1 MRSFGAPA
9 RLPLRMRISSKVLVG
24 CVVAL
29 ALLLA
34 GASWSAY
41 ASARERDVAVAGQYH
56 AITVLRTTDAIKIA
70 ALNAI
75 RGERGYVL
83 TGKEEFLR
91 AFHDGVP
98 VARREVARLRHLT
111 RANPEQATHVITI
124 ERELTLFLAWLEAVV
139 ELQRGGREAEARELI
154 SEGVGR
160 MSIETIIAEI
170 DMIESYER
178 RGQDLRMAQA
188 NQRAQANEVYQ
199 YVLSAIGM
207 ILLVISYLAAI
218 ALRRTMTAEQQVR
231 NELRRRAMT
240 DDLTGLAN
248 RRELMASLE
257 RATASALR
265 NDRPLALAIID
276 IDHFKNVNDTHGH
289 PAGDAVIR
297 KIALTATEVMRAQDT
312 VGRLGGEEFAVVL
325 PDCSAQDA
333 LAACERLRVAIRETD
348 LELETGH
355 RMFVTLSVGI
365 AVLGQGDH
373 AADMIA
379 RADAAL
385 YNAKHGGRDRV
396 LLAA

>member
-1 MRSFGAPA
+1 MRCFGASA
-9 RLPLRMRISSKVLVG
+9 RTPLNMKVSSKLLVG
-24 CVVAL
+24 CVIAL

-41 ASARERDVAVAGQYH
+41 TSARQRDAAVAGQYQ
-56 AITVLRTTDAIKIA
+56 AIAVLRTTDAIKIA

-83 TGKEEFLR
+83 TGEEEFLR
-91 AFHDGVP
+91 SYVEGAP
-98 VARREVARLRHLT
+98 AARREVGRL
-111 RANPEQATHVITI
+111 
-124 ERELTLFLAWLEAVV
+124 RELTSAHPEQNTHVVAIDRELKRFLDWLERIVQ
-139 ELQRGGREAEARELI
+139 LQRDGRQDEARELI
-154 SEGVGR
+154 TQGDGR
-160 MSIETIIAEI
+160 LSIDTIITEI
-170 DMIESYER
+170 NLIEAYER
-178 RGQDLRMAQA
+178 RGQDQRMVQA
-188 NQRAQANEVYQ
+188 NQRAWINEIYQ
-199 YVLSAIGM
+199 YVLSGIGL
-207 ILLVISYLAAI
+207 ILLGISYLAAV
-218 ALRRTMTAEQQVR
+218 ALRKAMAAEQEVR
-231 NELRRRAMT
+231 NELRRHAMT

-248 RRELMASLE
+248 RRETIASLE
-257 RATASALR
+257 RATASAQR
-265 NDRPLALAIID
+265 FDRPLALAIID

-297 KIALTATEVMRAQDT
+297 KVALTASEVMRGQDT

-355 RMFVTLSVGI
+355 RVFVTLSVGI
-365 AVLGQGDH
+365 AVLGRDDT

-385 YNAKHGGRDRV
+385 YEAKHGGRDRV